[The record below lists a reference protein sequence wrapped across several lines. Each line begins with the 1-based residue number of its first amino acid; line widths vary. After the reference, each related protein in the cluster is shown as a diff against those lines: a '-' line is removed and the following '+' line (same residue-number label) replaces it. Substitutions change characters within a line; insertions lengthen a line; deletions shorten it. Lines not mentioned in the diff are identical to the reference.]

1 MVQGFFYNS
10 VDGDR
15 KYNGS
20 SVNESKRPFYKDGV
34 FAGHLE
40 VTADGEEMAV
50 TVEGGEKTGYA
61 WINSHTIHNTTPLK
75 LDISQASGTLDRID
89 RVVIRNDETERKPS
103 IYILEGNFAS
113 VPIAQELT
121 NTDVIQEK
129 CLAEIYVRAGAV
141 AVSQAEIRDTRA
153 DETLCGFVAC
163 QFEEFDFAQWQKQF
177 DAYMNIQRQEW
188 EEWIQDKKNMLSGD
202 VAGKLLV
209 QIDNLKTYIE
219 NLQTEIRNMKICKSG
234 SQELKLESDFG
245 QSMVHMTVK
254 SMGGKTKLTLS
265 VDDWKTSGK
274 LPNLFPYG
282 FEIPKAYLPFEMEV
296 NEEGISEILNYEV
309 PFEYFV
315 VAESG
320 NGTGGKVGFMT
331 FRFFIRSYVKEGYVR
346 VNCSPDRTV
355 TRAISQAAEGTTA
368 VIIESVSL
376 TL

>member
-121 NTDVIQEK
+121 NTDVIQ
-129 CLAEIYVRAGAV
+129 
-141 AVSQAEIRDTRA
+141 
-153 DETLCGFVAC
+153 
-163 QFEEFDFAQWQKQF
+163 
-177 DAYMNIQRQEW
+177 
-188 EEWIQDKKNMLSGD
+188 
-202 VAGKLLV
+202 
-209 QIDNLKTYIE
+209 
-219 NLQTEIRNMKICKSG
+219 
-234 SQELKLESDFG
+234 
-245 QSMVHMTVK
+245 
-254 SMGGKTKLTLS
+254 
-265 VDDWKTSGK
+265 
-274 LPNLFPYG
+274 
-282 FEIPKAYLPFEMEV
+282 
-296 NEEGISEILNYEV
+296 
-309 PFEYFV
+309 
-315 VAESG
+315 
-320 NGTGGKVGFMT
+320 
-331 FRFFIRSYVKEGYVR
+331 
-346 VNCSPDRTV
+346 
-355 TRAISQAAEGTTA
+355 
-368 VIIESVSL
+368 
-376 TL
+376 